1 MGLQIIGANMG
12 DAYLRMKLREQRR
25 ALDILEH
32 DPALSG
38 LRQVRVR
45 SSVSFNLHVD
55 LEGKSVVDIESMV
68 SMLGSFAPFG
78 APPLDFLELPG
89 N

>member
-45 SSVSFNLHVD
+45 SSFSFSLHVD
-55 LEGKSVVDIESMV
+55 LKGKSVVEIGV
-68 SMLGSFAPFG
+68 CGKHAGQLC
-78 APPLDFLELPG
+78 PPWP
-89 N
+89 